1 MQNRADFCQST
12 NSLMISSID
21 IVNRYH
27 SVYRESMRDLPIC
40 NSLLQ
45 VELVGLNALSE
56 HQLGVLITPWF
67 MNLILLPGNEAWT
80 DEIAGAICAIELPSG
95 PCEFTVCQDEV
106 LGTFLSAVL
115 FHSVKD
121 FADQAT
127 AVAIARRALQQL
139 LQPSGEA
146 IRQRN
151 TGITISRRGLLSGLS
166 TR

>member
-1 MQNRADFCQST
+1 
-12 NSLMISSID
+12 MISSID

-40 NSLLQ
+40 NSSLR

-67 MNLILLPGNEAWT
+67 MNLVLLPGNETWS
-80 DEIAGAICAIELPSG
+80 DENPGAICTIQLPSA
-95 PCEFTVCQDEV
+95 PCEFTVCQDEL

-121 FADQAT
+121 FTDQET
-127 AVAIARRALQQL
+127 AVAVAHEALGQL
-139 LQPSGEA
+139 LQPPGEA